1 MEWDVQFDPAFAAE
15 TKGFDRAVQL
25 EIAALAG
32 LLRQFGPQLRR
43 PHCDT
48 LKGSKH
54 ANMKEL
60 RFALPDGAWRIA
72 FGFDPLRRAILL
84 VGGNKSGISERQFYR
99 DLIRVAD
106 GRFDAHL
113 RALPPSGRGQR

>member
-1 MEWDVQFDPAFAAE
+1 MEWDVRFDAAFAAE
-15 TKGFDRAVQL
+15 ARGFARAVQL
-25 EIAALAG
+25 EIAALAI
-32 LLRQFGPQLRR
+32 LLRRFGPQLRR

-60 RFALPDGAWRIA
+60 RFTLPDGEWRIA
-72 FGFDPLRRAILL
+72 FAFNPRRQGILL
-84 VGGNKSGISERQFYR
+84 VGGSKSGMSEKRFYR

-106 GRFDAHL
+106 G
-113 RALPPSGRGQR
+113 